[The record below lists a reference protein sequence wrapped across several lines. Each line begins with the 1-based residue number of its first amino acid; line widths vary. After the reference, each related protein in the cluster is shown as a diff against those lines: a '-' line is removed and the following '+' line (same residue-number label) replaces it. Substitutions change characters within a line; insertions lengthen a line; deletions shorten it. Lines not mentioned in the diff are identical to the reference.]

1 MSEADTSSILR
12 HQGSESNLYR
22 PNKNFFLRTLAEH
35 TANSLPAEDDEILAR
50 RHRSLRFSLG
60 EYIESRIC
68 QIILLIL
75 VFIDVLAVTCE
86 LILAAVCSSTETEH
100 ATHILHI
107 ISLSILYVFLI
118 QQIGLLI
125 AFDVHFFTH
134 PLYILDLVVVVVAI
148 CLEHAVHSDAAGLII
163 VVAIWRIIRV
173 FHGLAISVELEAK
186 AGHQARARLSE
197 LVGMVRIL
205 SSYEATALRM
215 LHMRVCARI
224 IQHAVRVHYF
234 KPGGAEARAQWRST
248 RQLAT
253 PADSVQAGEVHV
265 GMRGVRSPR
274 ARDSLQRLLKHE
286 NSVLLAAATQDAAE
300 HLRPGQLKPRRRMLT
315 E

>member
-1 MSEADTSSILR
+1 ML
-12 HQGSESNLYR
+12 
-22 PNKNFFLRTLAEH
+22 H
-35 TANSLPAEDDEILAR
+35 T
-50 RHRSLRFSLG
+50 
-60 EYIESRIC
+60 
-68 QIILLIL
+68 
-75 VFIDVLAVTCE
+75 
-86 LILAAVCSSTETEH
+86 
-100 ATHILHI
+100 LHI
-107 ISLSILYVFLI
+107 ISLTILYVFLT

-125 AFDVHFFTH
+125 AFDVQFFTH

-148 CLEHAVHSDAAGLII
+148 CLEHAIHSDAAGLII
-163 VVAIWRIIRV
+163 IVAIWRIIRV

-224 IQHAVRVHYF
+224 IQHAVRMHYF
-234 KPGGAEARAQWRST
+234 KPGGAEARALWRST

-253 PADSVQAGEVHV
+253 PADSIQAGEVHV
-265 GMRGVRSPR
+265 VMPSARSPSE
-274 ARDSLQRLLKHE
+274 RDSLQRLLKHE

-300 HLRPGQLKPRRRMLT
+300 QLRPGQLKPRRRMLAD
-315 E
+315 